1 MRAEVCAS
9 DDYDTRDKLF
19 AALAAVGAHSDGAG
33 DSAGAPA
40 GVGLYRFAHPDGDLS
55 VFVDAWV
62 VDVAGPDQLVE
73 QVLQLISAGES
84 S

>member
-9 DDYDTRDKLF
+9 DDFAARDRLF
-19 AALAAVGAHSDGAG
+19 AALGAVGAHSDGDG
-33 DSAGAPA
+33 EPA

-55 VFVDAWV
+55 VFADAWV
-62 VDVAGPDQLVE
+62 VDVAGPDHLVE

>member
-1 MRAEVCAS
+1 MRVEVCAS
-9 DDYDTRDKLF
+9 DDYATREKLF
-19 AALAAVGAHSDGAG
+19 AALAELGAQSDGE
-33 DSAGAPA
+33 PA
-40 GVGLYRFAHPDGDLS
+40 GVGLHRFAHADGELS

-62 VDVAGPDQLVE
+62 VDVAGPDHLVE